1 LRVPVRTVHLLTT
14 MICTTEVVL
23 NYSGEE
29 DAIAAK
35 FKEDP
40 LYHTVL
46 LANSFL
52 LIISGLWLLYLER
65 SEKVNLGATIY
76 QHLSELK
83 FVLGLLLTPLVYPC
97 TAIFAEDEMSR
108 QIAATTKVSL
118 QMFVLSVVIILSLVS
133 RYYREE
139 ISIQLVGDPVVEK
152 VMELQ
157 KKFNIRKDE
166 PEEPVEEKPRAR
178 PSKMAFLQKERSKH
192 MMRDFEK

>member
-1 LRVPVRTVHLLTT
+1 MLLCSSQRPAQQTTT

-23 NYSGEE
+23 NYTGEE

-40 LYHTVL
+40 LYHTIL

-65 SEKVNLGATIY
+65 SEKANLGATIY

-97 TAIFAEDEMSR
+97 TAMFAEDEMSR
-108 QIAATTKVSL
+108 QIAAGTKVSL
-118 QMFVLSVVIILSLVS
+118 
-133 RYYREE
+133 
-139 ISIQLVGDPVVEK
+139 
-152 VMELQ
+152 
-157 KKFNIRKDE
+157 
-166 PEEPVEEKPRAR
+166 
-178 PSKMAFLQKERSKH
+178 
-192 MMRDFEK
+192 